1 MLGSKNSEKYDA
13 CPYCLTEIRVEEDA
27 KTFEIQQTGKEEIKI
42 EQTEIRKIEKQTAQ
56 NLQKTE
62 GCLHYMGYLSQR
74 STKEKIP
81 EECIVC
87 QNIVQCM
94 LKNVTG

>member
-13 CPYCLTEIRVEEDA
+13 CPYCLTEITVEEDT
-27 KTFEIQQTGKEEIKI
+27 KTLGVQKEKEEIKI
-42 EQTEIRKIEKQTAQ
+42 EQTEIRKIEKQTTQ
-56 NLQKTE
+56 KLQKTE